1 MRYTPFIFAFAL
13 FMGVAYAAAG
23 QADVEAA
30 LKAQGYTTWK
40 SIVLDN
46 GTWEVD
52 DAINAEGKQF
62 DLRIDAKTLKTTQ
75 TIPE

>member
-1 MRYTPFIFAFAL
+1 MRYIPFVLAFAL
-13 FMGVAYAAAG
+13 ATGVAYAATG

-30 LKAQGYTTWK
+30 LKSQGYTKWK

-52 DAINAEGKQF
+52 DAINAQGKQF
-62 DLRIDAKTLKTTQ
+62 DLRIDAKTLKTTE